1 MKKEPWENTITL
13 ISLLAGT
20 PYIIKKIYVKDYGSA
35 EIISSNREWTSDNGE
50 ALILGKEEDILSIP
64 NNSIVEIGNIRKILQ
79 QLYQE
84 NKSFV
89 IGNNFYYP
97 FGIEFENNK
106 RLEVPTSLNNIIYYG
121 NRKDLL
127 GVVTK
132 EVYNY
137 VLFNNLDINEED
149 KEYLISKK
157 KIKKNMSLLDIFFI
171 FLYINQHSYKDP

>member
-1 MKKEPWENTITL
+1 ML
-13 ISLLAGT
+13 
-20 PYIIKKIYVKDYGSA
+20 YM
-35 EIISSNREWTSDNGE
+35 
-50 ALILGKEEDILSIP
+50 
-64 NNSIVEIGNIRKILQ
+64 IRKKLQ
-79 QLYQE
+79 VLYQK
-84 NKSFV
+84 NKSFIV
-89 IGNNFYYP
+89 GNNFYYP

-157 KIKKNMSLLDIFFI
+157 KIKKICH
-171 FLYINQHSYKDP
+171 Y

>member
-1 MKKEPWENTITL
+1 MINNTKESWENTITL
-13 ISLLAGT
+13 ISSLLGDS
-20 PYIIKKIYVKDYGSA
+20 YIVKELYIRDYGSA
-35 EIISSNREWTSDNGE
+35 EIIYSNREWTPDDGKV
-50 ALILGKEEDILSIP
+50 LILGKEEDILSIP
-64 NNSIVEIGNIRKILQ
+64 NNIIVEIGNIRKMLQ

-157 KIKKNMSLLDIFFI
+157 KIKKICH
-171 FLYINQHSYKDP
+171 Y

>member
-64 NNSIVEIGNIRKILQ
+64 NNSIVEIGNIRKMLQ

-106 RLEVPTSLNNIIYYG
+106 
-121 NRKDLL
+121 DLL
-127 GVVTK
+127 GVIEK

-157 KIKKNMSLLDIFFI
+157 KIKKICH
-171 FLYINQHSYKDP
+171 Y

>member
-137 VLFNNLDINEED
+137 ILFNNLDINEED
-149 KEYLISKK
+149 KEYLIRKK
-157 KIKKNMSLLDIFFI
+157 KIKKICH
-171 FLYINQHSYKDP
+171 Y

>member
-50 ALILGKEEDILSIP
+50 VLILGKEEDILSIP
-64 NNSIVEIGNIRKILQ
+64 NNIIVEIGNIRKMLQ

-97 FGIEFENNK
+97 NGINLSFTDK
-106 RLEVPTSLNNIIYYG
+106 LEVPTSLNNIIYYG

-157 KIKKNMSLLDIFFI
+157 KIKKICH
-171 FLYINQHSYKDP
+171 Y

>member
-1 MKKEPWENTITL
+1 MINNTKESWENTITL
-13 ISLLAGT
+13 ISSLLGDS
-20 PYIIKKIYVKDYGSA
+20 YIVKELYIRDYGSA

-64 NNSIVEIGNIRKILQ
+64 NNSIVEIGNIRKMLQ

-149 KEYLISKK
+149 KKYLISKK
-157 KIKKNMSLLDIFFI
+157 KIKKICH
-171 FLYINQHSYKDP
+171 Y

>member
-64 NNSIVEIGNIRKILQ
+64 NNSIVEIGNIRKMLQ

>member
-1 MKKEPWENTITL
+1 MLKRTKDNWENTITL

-50 ALILGKEEDILSIP
+50 VLILGKEEDILSIP
-64 NNSIVEIGNIRKILQ
+64 NNSIVEIGNIRKMLQ

-137 VLFNNLDINEED
+137 VLFNNLDVNEED

-157 KIKKNMSLLDIFFI
+157 KTKKICH
-171 FLYINQHSYKDP
+171 Y

>member
-64 NNSIVEIGNIRKILQ
+64 NNSIVEIGNIRKMLQ

-106 RLEVPTSLNNIIYYG
+106 RLEVPTILNNIIYYG

-157 KIKKNMSLLDIFFI
+157 KIKKICH
-171 FLYINQHSYKDP
+171 Y

>member
-35 EIISSNREWTSDNGE
+35 EIISSNREWTPDDGKL
-50 ALILGKEEDILSIP
+50 LILSKKEDIAELP
-64 NNSIVEIGNIRKILQ
+64 NNALYDIGNIRNKLQ
-79 QLYQE
+79 VLYQK
-84 NKSFV
+84 NKSFIV
-89 IGNNFYYP
+89 GNNFYYP
-97 FGIEFENNK
+97 FGIAFENTK
-106 RLEVPTSLNNIIYYG
+106 KLEIPTSLNNIIYYG

-157 KIKKNMSLLDIFFI
+157 KIKKICH
-171 FLYINQHSYKDP
+171 Y

>member
-50 ALILGKEEDILSIP
+50 VLILGKEEDILSIP
-64 NNSIVEIGNIRKILQ
+64 NNIIVEIGNIRKMLQ

-157 KIKKNMSLLDIFFI
+157 KTKKIC
-171 FLYINQHSYKDP
+171 K

>member
-64 NNSIVEIGNIRKILQ
+64 NNSIVEIGNIRKMLQ

-157 KIKKNMSLLDIFFI
+157 KIKKIC
-171 FLYINQHSYKDP
+171 HH

>member
-64 NNSIVEIGNIRKILQ
+64 NNSIVEIGNIRKMLQ

-106 RLEVPTSLNNIIYYG
+106 RLEVHQF
-121 NRKDLL
+121 K
-127 GVVTK
+127 
-132 EVYNY
+132 
-137 VLFNNLDINEED
+137 
-149 KEYLISKK
+149 
-157 KIKKNMSLLDIFFI
+157 
-171 FLYINQHSYKDP
+171 

>member
-35 EIISSNREWTSDNGE
+35 EIISSNREWTPDDGKL
-50 ALILGKEEDILSIP
+50 LILSKKEDIAELP
-64 NNSIVEIGNIRKILQ
+64 NNALYDIGNIRKKLQ
-79 QLYQE
+79 VLYQK
-84 NKSFV
+84 NKSFIV
-89 IGNNFYYP
+89 GNNFYYP

-157 KIKKNMSLLDIFFI
+157 KIKKICH
-171 FLYINQHSYKDP
+171 Y

>member
-157 KIKKNMSLLDIFFI
+157 KTKKICH
-171 FLYINQHSYKDP
+171 Y

>member
-1 MKKEPWENTITL
+1 MINNTKESWENTITL
-13 ISLLAGT
+13 ISSLLGDS
-20 PYIIKKIYVKDYGSA
+20 YIVKELYIRDYGSA

-64 NNSIVEIGNIRKILQ
+64 NNSIVEIGNIRKMLQ

-157 KIKKNMSLLDIFFI
+157 KIKKICH
-171 FLYINQHSYKDP
+171 Y

>member
-89 IGNNFYYP
+89 I
-97 FGIEFENNK
+97 EFENNK

-157 KIKKNMSLLDIFFI
+157 KIKKICH
-171 FLYINQHSYKDP
+171 Y

>member
-1 MKKEPWENTITL
+1 MNKEPWENTITL

-50 ALILGKEEDILSIP
+50 VLILGKEEDILSIP
-64 NNSIVEIGNIRKILQ
+64 NNSLVEIGNIRKMLQ

-97 FGIEFENNK
+97 FGIEFENNN

-157 KIKKNMSLLDIFFI
+157 KTKKICH
-171 FLYINQHSYKDP
+171 Y

>member
-149 KEYLISKK
+149 KVYLIIKKKKK
-157 KIKKNMSLLDIFFI
+157 KICH
-171 FLYINQHSYKDP
+171 Y

>member
-137 VLFNNLDINEED
+137 VLFNNLDINEEF
-149 KEYLISKK
+149 ENNKK
-157 KIKKNMSLLDIFFI
+157 KIEKWDK
-171 FLYINQHSYKDP
+171 LYY

>member
-1 MKKEPWENTITL
+1 MIQLETGHL
-13 ISLLAGT
+13 F
-20 PYIIKKIYVKDYGSA
+20 
-35 EIISSNREWTSDNGE
+35 
-50 ALILGKEEDILSIP
+50 
-64 NNSIVEIGNIRKILQ
+64 KILET
-79 QLYQE
+79 LH
-84 NKSFV
+84 NINSPFI

-97 FGIEFENNK
+97 NRINLSFTDK
-106 RLEVPTSLNNIIYYG
+106 LEVPTSLNNIIYYG

-157 KIKKNMSLLDIFFI
+157 KIKKICH
-171 FLYINQHSYKDP
+171 Y